1 MKFRFPFSILF
12 RLLELKF
19 LLTFCGQARVAACK
33 TAIYRLGKTNLWKR
47 IFLARKIKAIA
58 LDRC

>member
-1 MKFRFPFSILF
+1 MPINFRI
-12 RLLELKF
+12 
-19 LLTFCGQARVAACK
+19 TFCGQARVAAFK

-47 IFLARKIKAIA
+47 IFPARKITAIA